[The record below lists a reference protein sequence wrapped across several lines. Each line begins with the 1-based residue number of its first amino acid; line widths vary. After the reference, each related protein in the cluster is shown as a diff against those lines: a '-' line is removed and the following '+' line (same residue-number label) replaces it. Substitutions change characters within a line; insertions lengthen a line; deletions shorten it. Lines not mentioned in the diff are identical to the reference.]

1 MKEFF
6 ARDPEK
12 LVNEIKAELY
22 VRLTRTRKLAHAYNV
37 RSEDLTLQELG
48 YRQGIR
54 EELNYLEK
62 LMDTIERS

>member
-6 ARDPEK
+6 SRNPEK

-22 VRLTRTRKLAHAYNV
+22 VRLTRTRELFAAFDHPAAEL
-37 RSEDLTLQELG
+37 SLQDLG